1 LEASRGGGGGGGR
14 GRPGPEASAAWA
26 VGDGGG
32 RGSRGRPWRGRVG
45 AGTAGA
51 GTATT
56 WSGRRGRLA
65 APRDRERRVE
75 KGERR
80 DKVEERFKIKK
91 HNFLEFVHLL

>member
-1 LEASRGGGGGGGR
+1 
-14 GRPGPEASAAWA
+14 
-26 VGDGGG
+26 
-32 RGSRGRPWRGRVG
+32 VG